1 MAQRVRPGLTAEQKR
16 EMWSR
21 WKAGQSLSEIGRA
34 LGRERSSIHRM
45 VASTGGYVPTPRR
58 RSPRVLSSAEREEIS
73 RGLAEG
79 VSLRT
84 IARRSGR
91 AASTISREIARHGG
105 RLRYRAIGAD
115 ERAWQRARRPKPCK
129 LATSPELRELVAAKL
144 ALDWSPQ
151 QISGWLARTH
161 AGEQARQVSTE
172 TIYRSLFVQA
182 RGVLRKELM
191 AHLRTRRS
199 VRRSRLASTKGQ
211 GRGGIVDA
219 VSIRERPAEADDR
232 AVPGHWEG
240 DLLAGSANSHI
251 ATLVERSTRYLLL
264 VKVPG
269 KNSARVVDALAAQIQ
284 TLPRQLWASLTWDR
298 GVELAEHRRF
308 SVATDVAV
316 YFCDPRSPWQRG
328 TNENTNGL
336 LRQYFP
342 KWTDLSPYSQ
352 ADLDVV
358 AARLNARPRK
368 TLEYQTPAAMLAAIV
383 ASTP

>member
-1 MAQRVRPGLTAEQKR
+1 MARWERPGLTAEQKR
-16 EMWSR
+16 DMWSR

-58 RSPRVLSSAEREEIS
+58 RSQRVLSSAEREEIS

-79 VSLRT
+79 VSLRA
-84 IARRSGR
+84 IAARLGR
-91 AASTISREIARHGG
+91 AVSTISREVARHGG
-105 RLRYRAIGAD
+105 RHRYRATQAD
-115 ERAWQRARRPKPCK
+115 ERAWQRARRPKRCK

-161 AGEQARQVSTE
+161 PGEQALQVSTE

-199 VRRSRLASTKGQ
+199 VRRSRLATTKGQ

-219 VSIRERPAEADDR
+219 ISIRERPAEADDR

-251 ATLVERSTRYLLL
+251 ATLVERRTRYLLL

-269 KNSARVVDALAAQIQ
+269 KGSANVVDALAAQIR
-284 TLPRQLWASLTWDR
+284 TLPQQLWASLTWDR
-298 GVELAEHRRF
+298 GVELADHRRF
-308 SVATDVAV
+308 SVATNVAV

-342 KWTDLSPYSQ
+342 KWTDLSTYSQ
-352 ADLDVV
+352 VDLDAV

-368 TLEYQTPAAMLAAIV
+368 TLGYQTPAAMLAAIV